1 MRVSLIVAA
10 DCGGVIGRE
19 GKLPWRLSADLKRFK
34 ALTLGH
40 HLIVGRKTFESIGRP
55 LPGRTM
61 LVVSRQ
67 AGYAALGVKVVASPE
82 QALAVAAEAGESEV
96 FVAGGAELYRA
107 LLSAADRIYL
117 TRVEARLEG
126 DTYFADPDPRRFEL
140 ANCERYQPD
149 EKNAWPWRFEVWE
162 RVR

>member
-10 DCGGVIGRE
+10 DLGGVIGRE

-61 LVVSRQ
+61 LVVSRR
-67 AGYAALGVKVVASPE
+67 AGHALSGVMVVASPE
-82 QALAVAAEAGESEV
+82 EALAVAAEAGESEV
-96 FVAGGAELYRA
+96 FVAGGAELYHA

-126 DTYFADPDPRRFEL
+126 DTHFADPDPECFEL
-140 ANCERYQPD
+140 VGCERHEPD
-149 EKNAWPWRFEVWE
+149 QKNAWPQRFEVWD
-162 RVR
+162 RLS